1 MARHWQGTGKQKM
14 RKSRQVMLHFADVAR
29 ADIVIVM
36 ALVLLAK
43 TMVVPVV

>member
-1 MARHWQGTGKQKM
+1 
-14 RKSRQVMLHFADVAR
+14 MLHFADVAR